1 MNSKSVA
8 KFSIVLIVIFA
19 LAYIAAFGI
28 DVGGY
33 QITPVM
39 NEENGIRRGLD
50 LAGGSYIVFEP
61 DTTEAVSE
69 DNMDAVVAV
78 LRNRLDSQGLYEAE
92 VTRDNNNRV
101 RVEIPAIDKPDEA
114 IALLGATAKLEFVD
128 YEGTVVLTGGEDV
141 KNATAAYEAYDSTGA
156 KAHIVKLQ
164 LTDAGAQKFAEAT
177 ARVAGLA
184 SAGNNYIAIQL
195 DGNIIS
201 QPSVSETINST
212 ECVISGDFDA
222 EGAKTLANQI
232 QSGQLPFSLKTTET
246 RTIGA
251 QLGEKAL
258 ENSLLA
264 GLIGLIIVMIFMI
277 VMYRLCG
284 FIASI
289 ALVGYIAIVAL
300 ILGGFRINLTLPG
313 IAGIILTIGTAVD
326 ANVVIFERIK
336 EELRVGK
343 TLRASVDAGFNRA
356 FSAILDS
363 NITTII
369 AAVVLY
375 IFGTGTIRGF
385 AITLGIGT
393 IVSLFTAIFVTR
405 FLLRQMIGFN
415 IKNPKVYSA

>member
-8 KFSIVLIVIFA
+8 KFSIVLVVILA
-19 LAYIAAFGI
+19 IAYIAAFGI

-33 QITPVM
+33 QITSVM
-39 NEENGIRRGLD
+39 NEENGIRKGLD

-61 DTTEAVSE
+61 DTTEDVTEE
-69 DNMDAVVAV
+69 DMNSVRSV
-78 LRNRLDSQGLYEAE
+78 LRTRLDSKGYYEAE
-92 VTRDNNNRV
+92 VTVDGNNRA
-101 RVEIPAIDKPDEA
+101 RVEIPAVDNPDDA

-128 YEGTVVLTGGEDV
+128 KDGTVILTGGEDV
-141 KNATAAYEAYDSTGA
+141 KKASADYDAIDSTG
-156 KAHIVKLQ
+156 KKGHMVRLE
-164 LTDAGAQKFAEAT
+164 LTNAGAEKFAEAT
-177 ARVAGLA
+177 ARV
-184 SAGNNYIAIQL
+184 SAYSEGENYIGINL
-195 DGNIIS
+195 DGVPIS
-201 QPSVSETINST
+201 QPRVQETINST

-222 EGAKTLANQI
+222 ETAKTLASQI
-232 QSGQLPFSLKTTET
+232 QSGQLPFSLKTVET

-258 ENSLLA
+258 ENSLKA
-264 GLIGLIIVMIFMI
+264 GLIGLILVMIFMI
-277 VMYRLCG
+277 IMYRLCG

-289 ALVGYIAIVAL
+289 ALIGYVGIFAL
-300 ILGGFRINLTLPG
+300 ILGAMRVNLTLPG

-326 ANVVIFERIK
+326 ANVIIFERIK
-336 EELRVGK
+336 EELKVGK

-356 FSAILDS
+356 FTAIVDS

-375 IFGTGTIRGF
+375 VFGTGTIKGF

-393 IVSLFTAIFVTR
+393 VVSMFTAVFVTR